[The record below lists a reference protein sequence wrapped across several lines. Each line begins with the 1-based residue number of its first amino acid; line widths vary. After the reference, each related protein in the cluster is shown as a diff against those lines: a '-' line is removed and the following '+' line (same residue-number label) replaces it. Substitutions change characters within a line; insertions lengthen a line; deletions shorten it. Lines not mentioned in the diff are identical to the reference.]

1 MPNGNT
7 VKHGWILLLFVSLYI
22 TKRSEAVLQWG
33 EKKKYQKNV
42 ERNVLNVIDYLYN
55 YTKIKKYNRDT
66 GRFWQVSFLYSKM
79 GNKTSRDRFSVYR

>member
-22 TKRSEAVLQWG
+22 TKRSEAVLQLG

-55 YTKIKKYNRDT
+55 YTKIKKYTD
-66 GRFWQVSFLYSKM
+66 FLS
-79 GNKTSRDRFSVYR
+79 NIIDV

>member
-7 VKHGWILLLFVSLYI
+7 VKHGWILLCMCTPLHNETLRGCFTV
-22 TKRSEAVLQWG
+22 G

-55 YTKIKKYNRDT
+55 YTKIKKYTD
-66 GRFWQVSFLYSKM
+66 FLS
-79 GNKTSRDRFSVYR
+79 NIIDV